1 MLITKTKKEK
11 GEVTASR
18 KGIANVSGDLYKK
31 FYDDQEHE
39 ETEQEN
45 EETEN
50 ESSIDVQNKD
60 TSEIKRIPEM
70 TTEELQ
76 TANNR
81 LKTKAN
87 LQTATESEPKTSK
100 HETMRRKKC

>member
-60 TSEIKRIPEM
+60 TSEIMRIPEI
-70 TTEELQ
+70 TTERVTNCKQQ
-76 TANNR
+76 TQNKGKSADSNGIR
-81 LKTKAN
+81 TADIKA
-87 LQTATESEPKTSK
+87 
-100 HETMRRKKC
+100 

>member
-1 MLITKTKKEK
+1 MSVENYTK
-11 GEVTASR
+11 
-18 KGIANVSGDLYKK
+18 N

-45 EETEN
+45 EENEN

-60 TSEIKRIPEM
+60 TSEMRRIPEI

-76 TANNR
+76 TAINR
-81 LKTKAN
+81 VKKK
-87 LQTATESEPKTSK
+87 QTCRQRNQSRR
-100 HETMRRKKC
+100 HQCMRR